1 MVNLQEYSGL
11 LCGVHVISCRKQRRL
26 LRLLT
31 RLDRQVSPPPAPPSP
46 RSPSSSQDN
55 QISTASGS
63 DGGTVAMVTTS
74 GPNPSHVPPPS
85 WLKSKSI
92 DSQDFLNSRSKFD
105 DLDTT
110 RNVRR
115 STSTR
120 SSGIRSQLHVSMEQ
134 ADDDYMEISK
144 SQPNL
149 IENPRGRID
158 DIIGESFIYSGT
170 SKSQPNSRPVSGRNS
185 GIRGEI
191 SCVARGLHS
200 RTDTSA
206 TRGEISSAAT
216 SRPASRRMSGIRGQ
230 LHSRQK
236 SRLDSRTP
244 LSSASDPDLPTFL
257 DAERET
263 ASLSSGEPQRL
274 QTAVLAKGR
283 RALPLN
289 ASGSDTCLVP
299 CIGDDDINDDVM
311 VTPIPSHAEPD
322 ISSTHF
328 DIDRP
333 HPSHCSER
341 RSLNE
346 CLESISK
353 FDHLHLGQI
362 GSNIQG
368 SYVAILYSC
377 IEKLVY
383 TIVLYYGSYM

>member
-1 MVNLQEYSGL
+1 
-11 LCGVHVISCRKQRRL
+11 
-26 LRLLT
+26 
-31 RLDRQVSPPPAPPSP
+31 
-46 RSPSSSQDN
+46 
-55 QISTASGS
+55 
-63 DGGTVAMVTTS
+63 MVTTS
-74 GPNPSHVPPPS
+74 GPNPSHAPPPS
-85 WLKSKSI
+85 WLRSKSI
-92 DSQDFLNSRSKFD
+92 DSQDLLNSRPTFD

-120 SSGIRSQLHVSMEQ
+120 SSGIRSQLSMQQ
-134 ADDDYMEISK
+134 ADGDYTEISK

-158 DIIGESFIYSGT
+158 DIIGESFIYSGG
-170 SKSQPNSRPVSGRNS
+170 SKSQPNSRPVSGRKS
-185 GIRGEI
+185 GIQVEI
-191 SCVARGLHS
+191 SSVAHGLHS
-200 RTDTSA
+200 RTDMSA
-206 TRGEISSAAT
+206 TRGEISSAVT

-244 LSSASDPDLPTFL
+244 LSSASDPHLPTFL

-263 ASLSSGEPQRL
+263 APLSSGEPQRL

-299 CIGDDDINDDVM
+299 CIGDDDDDNDDVM
-311 VTPIPSHAEPD
+311 VTPILSHAEPD
-322 ISSTHF
+322 ISSTRF
-328 DIDRP
+328 DVDRP
-333 HPSHCSER
+333 HPSHRSER
-341 RSLNE
+341 QSLNE

-368 SYVAILYSC
+368 S
-377 IEKLVY
+377 
-383 TIVLYYGSYM
+383 

>member
-1 MVNLQEYSGL
+1 
-11 LCGVHVISCRKQRRL
+11 
-26 LRLLT
+26 
-31 RLDRQVSPPPAPPSP
+31 
-46 RSPSSSQDN
+46 
-55 QISTASGS
+55 
-63 DGGTVAMVTTS
+63 MVTTS
-74 GPNPSHVPPPS
+74 GPNPSHAPPPS
-85 WLKSKSI
+85 WLRSKSI
-92 DSQDFLNSRSKFD
+92 DSLNSRPTFG

-110 RNVRR
+110 CNVRR
-115 STSTR
+115 LTSTR
-120 SSGIRSQLHVSMEQ
+120 SSGIRSQLSMQQ
-134 ADDDYMEISK
+134 ADDDYTEISK

-149 IENPRGRID
+149 IENPRSRID
-158 DIIGESFIYSGT
+158 DIIGDSFVYSET

-191 SCVARGLHS
+191 SSVARGLHS
-200 RTDTSA
+200 RTDMSA

-216 SRPASRRMSGIRGQ
+216 SRPASGRLSGIRGQ

-236 SRLDSRTP
+236 SRLDDSRTP
-244 LSSASDPDLPTFL
+244 LSSASDPHLPTFL

-263 ASLSSGEPQRL
+263 APLSSGEPQRL

-299 CIGDDDINDDVM
+299 CIGDDDNDNDDVM

-322 ISSTHF
+322 ISSTRF
-328 DIDRP
+328 DVDRP
-333 HPSHCSER
+333 HPSHRSER
-341 RSLNE
+341 QSLNE

-368 SYVAILYSC
+368 S
-377 IEKLVY
+377 
-383 TIVLYYGSYM
+383 